1 MTEIVDGLLIALGI
15 MLVIYFILKW
25 IIELLETIWRD

>member
-1 MTEIVDGLLIALGI
+1 MTEIVGRLLTALGI

-25 IIELLETIWRD
+25 IIELLETIWRE